1 MGYYEFRTRNR
12 KKRTLSNRQAGVQ
25 KYVFDF
31 ERRLAIHTSS
41 TLPDV

>member
-1 MGYYEFRTRNR
+1 MRYYEFRTRNK
-12 KKRTLSNRQAGVQ
+12 KKRTLPNRQAGVQ

>member
-1 MGYYEFRTRNR
+1 MGYYEFRTRNK

-25 KYVFDF
+25 KYVFYF

>member
-1 MGYYEFRTRNR
+1 MEYYEFRTRNR
-12 KKRTLSNRQAGVQ
+12 KKRTLPNRQVAVQ